1 MSDYIVV
8 SRAQHDALVA
18 EAFLKRGFQPDE
30 VAPGVYLCAE
40 AARHGIRPH
49 IALRA
54 LFNDHLFGS
63 KTGGCVPG
71 ASIEVTTSRFA
82 ASETWNANRKF
93 GPSVAYKAVDR
104 AIDLANEF
112 GIGQIAIDDASP
124 FLWTGGYALA
134 AAERGFIA
142 NIQATSPLAEV
153 APQGGTRPAIGSNTH
168 AWSFPTSHALGFPL
182 LVEWTTSEIERCAVE
197 TARNTGEALPP
208 NAAIDSQGQLTT
220 EASRFHA
227 LLPFAGER
235 GYGLS
240 MINEVLAA
248 FVGGSLPSIRG
259 RLSSN
264 PNEKNTP
271 SLYLQIIHPE
281 ALSSHSFANGR
292 DQLSNVQ
299 EVLADIL
306 KGNPDSP
313 MPGQLEAE
321 FRKRSDESDGLL
333 FTAVELQEFN
343 TLAQAI
349 GQEPLREKE

>member
-8 SRAQHDALVA
+8 SRAKHDSLVA

-63 KTGGCVPG
+63 KTGGCLPG

-93 GPSVAYKAVDR
+93 GPAVAYKAIDR
-104 AIDLANEF
+104 AIDMANEF
-112 GIGQIAIDDASP
+112 GIGQIAVDDASP
-124 FLWTGGYALA
+124 FLWIGGYALA

-142 NIQATSPLAEV
+142 SIQSTAPLAEV
-153 APQGGTRPAIGSNTH
+153 APLGGTRPAVGANSH

-182 LVEWTTSEIERCAVE
+182 LVEWNTSEIDRCDVE
-197 TARNTGEALPP
+197 TARNTGQPLPE
-208 NAAIDSQGQLTT
+208 NAVIDSSGNPTT
-220 EASRFHA
+220 VASQFNA

-235 GYGLS
+235 GYGVSL
-240 MINEVLAA
+240 INEVLAS
-248 FVGGSLPSIRG
+248 FIGGSLPSVRG
-259 RLSSN
+259 RLTQD

-292 DQLSNVQ
+292 NQLSNVQ
-299 EVLADIL
+299 EVLADII
-306 KGNPDSP
+306 KGNPDST
-313 MPGQLEAE
+313 MPGQMQAE
-321 FRKRSDESDGLL
+321 FRKRSDEANGLL
-333 FTAVELQEFN
+333 FTNVELEEFN
-343 TLAQAI
+343 TLAQAL
-349 GQEPLREKE
+349 GKEPLQAQA